1 MKVAIRLTGIINI
14 SKVNYFLTLKLTI
27 SSSSELTRL
36 WRAGLVL
43 TALWVAIPS
52 TVWAQE
58 EDEST
63 TFPLK
68 NFYAEI
74 KKRPQSIFRNFR
86 FGASVGY
93 GQTYFSHN
101 LNGYVIYQP
110 TAGAP
115 ELFGVKDT
123 GASRYSNWVN
133 QSAVDNN
140 ALVPGSFRVSSD
152 TAKLGFR
159 GKAFNIPLRLT
170 IHYEFLKRYRIGAG
184 YSYELMSIGAL
195 QPYSYGD
202 KIKSFQ
208 PPNASGWMSKYFGYA
223 GVSFYRTGNYL
234 FTGDLQVGSY
244 NPGSNF
250 DAGIQKG
257 VFFNIGV
264 TVERELSEYLRV
276 FVRPSFEIKSY
287 TLNLPAGPA
296 PISHSM
302 NAAYLN
308 IGFTYSIPDLPKC
321 KKHDC
326 KIQMNHAHGDREYRS
341 RVHPIYKKQNP
352 LYGENHPKLFR
363 YKGKNKKKL
372 NPY

>member
-1 MKVAIRLTGIINI
+1 MAFSWMIP
-14 SKVNYFLTLKLTI
+14 TI
-27 SSSSELTRL
+27 A
-36 WRAGLVL
+36 WG
-43 TALWVAIPS
+43 
-52 TVWAQE
+52 QQ
-58 EDEST
+58 EDETT

-74 KKRPQSIFRNFR
+74 KHRPRSIFRNFR
-86 FGASVGY
+86 FGANLGF
-93 GQTYFSHN
+93 GQTYFNHS
-101 LNGYVIYQP
+101 LNGYVVYQP
-110 TAGAP
+110 TAGQP
-115 ELFGVKDT
+115 QLFGVKDT

-133 QSAVDNN
+133 QAAVDNS

-159 GKAFNIPLRLT
+159 GKAFNIPLQLT

-195 QPYSYGD
+195 KPYSYGD
-202 KIKSFQ
+202 KIKAFQ
-208 PPNASGWMSKYFGYA
+208 PPSASGWMSKYFGYA
-223 GVSFYRTGNYL
+223 GASFYRTGNYL

-244 NPGSNF
+244 SPGSNF

-257 VFFNIGV
+257 VFVSVGV
-264 TVERELSEYLRV
+264 TIERELSEYLRV

-287 TLNLPAGPA
+287 RLALPAGPA

-308 IGFTYSIPDLPKC
+308 IGFTYSIPELPKC